1 MIGRTVDKEK
11 LGSLSGDTL
20 YEYDGNGNLIRKTGA
35 DTDLSYEYTV
45 ENRLKAVRE
54 GGELLQAFAYD
65 GDGNRILQIARNERS
80 FKVTNPL
87 EEEKTET
94 KEGSQKEG
102 ASGKTKAA
110 AGNTAEK
117 EKISAGRTKSPF
129 TGDKNW
135 YLEAFIFGTWQGT
148 VNNLAAFNSSL
159 AVKYTEDLRKEWD
172 DSFNGR
178 VYNEEIG
185 DISYSK
191 DDLTALENAEF
202 SDEDIDTIKSQEI
215 VEGELTDEEKIT
227 IPGATYEVSERYYDL
242 TRYVNDVNTD
252 NTQVLQ
258 EYTQS
263 GNLKSSHIYGNER
276 IYSDIYD
283 PVTEAFNVSN
293 YNYDGRGSVVQTVTG
308 TDVTSQ
314 LSYDPF
320 GNLTSG
326 GRRFQATTALTQR
339 IQVR

>member
-1 MIGRTVDKEK
+1 M
-11 LGSLSGDTL
+11 
-20 YEYDGNGNLIRKTGA
+20 
-35 DTDLSYEYTV
+35 
-45 ENRLKAVRE
+45 
-54 GGELLQAFAYD
+54 
-65 GDGNRILQIARNERS
+65 QIAWNERS

-94 KEGSQKEG
+94 KESTQKEG
-102 ASGKTKAA
+102 TSGRTKSA
-110 AGNTAEK
+110 AGNTA
-117 EKISAGRTKSPF
+117 
-129 TGDKNW
+129 DK
-135 YLEAFIFGTWQGT
+135 
-148 VNNLAAFNSSL
+148 
-159 AVKYTEDLRKEWD
+159 
-172 DSFNGR
+172 
-178 VYNEEIG
+178 
-185 DISYSK
+185 
-191 DDLTALENAEF
+191 
-202 SDEDIDTIKSQEI
+202 
-215 VEGELTDEEKIT
+215 EKIT
-227 IPGATYEVSERYYDL
+227 IPGATYEVPERYYDL

-339 IQVR
+339 IQAGLQGCNTLGQDTMT